1 MYKKR
6 CGTRSKANT
15 ESELGGESV
24 KAYAFPD
31 IFDINSLQELTDSLS
46 AALQLSISVRNPSG
60 KRFTRD
66 SEYGSFYQNI
76 LAKSPAAGELYEQF
90 VSGLCAYIQPTP
102 YVCRCQFTGLTDA
115 VINIMAGDIHI
126 ASMLAGRIRLAE
138 NPLSDE
144 EYREIARSLGTD
156 EDAYLSAV
164 HALPVMTG
172 TQFHNIL
179 DMLLLLMRQLSLLG
193 QSKLDL
199 KNTISSLESQKC
211 LHQQEKVAWESL
223 AEKDSM
229 TGLYNRR
236 KFEEAGAAYSTE
248 KDRKICMISA
258 DANFLKL
265 TNDIFGHE
273 AGDTLLQTIAKIMND
288 LAKSDWL
295 VARCGGDEFRVILP
309 DTTLETALDYCRRVA
324 RNCRHDKSLTLP
336 LSVALGAAE
345 WNSEAETLHDCFS
358 RADAKMYQNKTA
370 LKHELRIPNYIMER
384 LYDRQVL
391 NKASAESIARMTYD
405 FARYLKFTR
414 ERAKEIS
421 IAALYQDIGMAKLPE
436 SFVIRGQSRTEEE
449 KSQMHMHVTHSY
461 TMARQFDELYK
472 IADII
477 HCTHE
482 NWNGKGY
489 PGGLKGEQIPMEARI
504 IHLAS
509 DYISRTLPTV
519 TGGFYTEDDVR
530 KCLADDNGNVY
541 DPELAAKFL
550 RFLHKR

>member
-1 MYKKR
+1 M
-6 CGTRSKANT
+6 
-15 ESELGGESV
+15 
-24 KAYAFPD
+24 
-31 IFDINSLQELTDSLS
+31 
-46 AALQLSISVRNPSG
+46 
-60 KRFTRD
+60 
-66 SEYGSFYQNI
+66 
-76 LAKSPAAGELYEQF
+76 
-90 VSGLCAYIQPTP
+90 
-102 YVCRCQFTGLTDA
+102 
-115 VINIMAGDIHI
+115 
-126 ASMLAGRIRLAE
+126 
-138 NPLSDE
+138 
-144 EYREIARSLGTD
+144 
-156 EDAYLSAV
+156 
-164 HALPVMTG
+164 
-172 TQFHNIL
+172 
-179 DMLLLLMRQLSLLG
+179 
-193 QSKLDL
+193 
-199 KNTISSLESQKC
+199 
-211 LHQQEKVAWESL
+211 
-223 AEKDSM
+223 
-229 TGLYNRR
+229 
-236 KFEEAGAAYSTE
+236 
-248 KDRKICMISA
+248 
-258 DANFLKL
+258 
-265 TNDIFGHE
+265 
-273 AGDTLLQTIAKIMND
+273 
-288 LAKSDWL
+288 
-295 VARCGGDEFRVILP
+295 
-309 DTTLETALDYCRRVA
+309 
-324 RNCRHDKSLTLP
+324 
-336 LSVALGAAE
+336 SVALGAAE